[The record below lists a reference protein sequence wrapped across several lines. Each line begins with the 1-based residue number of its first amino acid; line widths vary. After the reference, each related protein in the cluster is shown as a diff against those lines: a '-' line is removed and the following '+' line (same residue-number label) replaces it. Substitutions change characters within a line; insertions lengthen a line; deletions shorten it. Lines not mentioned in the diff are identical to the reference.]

1 MVIMGKSEES
11 VLVVVRCRPL
21 SSKEVNQELESGS
34 AAKEDKD
41 EDKHRGNGGFY
52 SGEHFFR
59 QITKCSFKFLPFN
72 EFFFSTIIILLPVL
86 VKHFF
91 LSNHMNIGETGTFTV
106 VNRIHSTKDAMII

>member
-1 MVIMGKSEES
+1 MVIMGKSEEA

-52 SGEHFFR
+52 SGEQKSEYKRYYDHCFY
-59 QITKCSFKFLPFN
+59 N
-72 EFFFSTIIILLPVL
+72 Y
-86 VKHFF
+86 
-91 LSNHMNIGETGTFTV
+91 
-106 VNRIHSTKDAMII
+106 

>member
-41 EDKHRGNGGFY
+41 EDKNRGNGGFY
-52 SGEHFFR
+52 SGE
-59 QITKCSFKFLPFN
+59 QNT
-72 EFFFSTIIILLPVL
+72 
-86 VKHFF
+86 
-91 LSNHMNIGETGTFTV
+91 
-106 VNRIHSTKDAMII
+106 

>member
-52 SGEHFFR
+52 SGEHFF
-59 QITKCSFKFLPFN
+59 S
-72 EFFFSTIIILLPVL
+72 
-86 VKHFF
+86 
-91 LSNHMNIGETGTFTV
+91 SNHNV
-106 VNRIHSTKDAMII
+106 QS

>member
-1 MVIMGKSEES
+1 MIIMGKSEES

-52 SGEHFFR
+52 SGEQNTYTQF
-59 QITKCSFKFLPFN
+59 
-72 EFFFSTIIILLPVL
+72 VL
-86 VKHFF
+86 VRNPAKSHKCCF
-91 LSNHMNIGETGTFTV
+91 LAIVS
-106 VNRIHSTKDAMII
+106 

>member
-1 MVIMGKSEES
+1 MGKSEES

-52 SGEHFFR
+52 SGEQNTYIVQKILRLLFF
-59 QITKCSFKFLPFN
+59 
-72 EFFFSTIIILLPVL
+72 
-86 VKHFF
+86 
-91 LSNHMNIGETGTFTV
+91 
-106 VNRIHSTKDAMII
+106 MIIEYFLIHTQKLRNYLCHLASL

>member
-52 SGEHFFR
+52 SGEQNTEYKRYNDHCFY
-59 QITKCSFKFLPFN
+59 N
-72 EFFFSTIIILLPVL
+72 Y
-86 VKHFF
+86 
-91 LSNHMNIGETGTFTV
+91 
-106 VNRIHSTKDAMII
+106 